1 MELNLPLTAP
11 SEPSVFDTAEDAVF
25 NYSNFHVKSKL
36 ENIEESGGLSEKMA
50 AWYRF
55 VRDSVRYEP
64 FAIELEAEALSASRT
79 VVAQHGHCLHKSVLF
94 VSGLRAMG
102 VPARLGLARVRN
114 HLATERLERLLRTDV
129 LVPHGYAAFWN
140 GGRWVK
146 VTPVFNSSLCER
158 LGTDPLPWSP
168 NEDSLF
174 QPLDSGGKRF
184 MEYLDDYGL
193 HTTVPL
199 NFLNEALQR
208 EYPHCFNE
216 AGQWRLPEA

>member
-1 MELNLPLTAP
+1 MELNLPLPAPNEPTA
-11 SEPSVFDTAEDAVF
+11 FDTAEDAVF
-25 NYSNFHVKSKL
+25 NFGNSHVKSVL
-36 ENIEESGGLSEKMA
+36 GSVSESDDLSQRMA
-50 AWYRF
+50 DWYRF
-55 VRDSVRYEP
+55 VRDDIRYDP
-64 FAIELEAEALSASRT
+64 FAIQLEAEALSASRT
-79 VVAQHGHCLHKSVLF
+79 LENQRGHCIHKSVLF

-114 HLATERLERLLRTDV
+114 HLGTERLERLLGTDV

-140 GGRWVK
+140 GAHWVK

-193 HTTVPL
+193 HSMVPL
-199 NFLNEALQR
+199 NFLKEALQG

>member
-1 MELNLPLTAP
+1 MELNLPLPAP
-11 SEPSVFDTAEDAVF
+11 SEPTAFDTAEDAVF
-25 NYSNFHVKSKL
+25 NYSNINVISVLGHFDKS
-36 ENIEESGGLSEKMA
+36 IGLIEKMR

-55 VRDSVRYEP
+55 VRDAIRYDP

-79 VVAQHGHCLHKSVLF
+79 VELRHGHCLHKSVLF

-140 GGRWVK
+140 GVRWVK

-158 LGTDPLPWSP
+158 LGTAPLPWSP

-193 HTTVPL
+193 HSTVPL
-199 NFLNEALQR
+199 NFLKEALQH

-216 AGQWRLPEA
+216 AGQWRLPEV

>member
-1 MELNLPLTAP
+1 MT
-11 SEPSVFDTAEDAVF
+11 
-25 NYSNFHVKSKL
+25 HVKSVL
-36 ENIEESGGLSEKMA
+36 YYIQESGDLSKKMA

-55 VRDSVRYEP
+55 VRDEIRYDP
-64 FAIELEAEALSASRT
+64 FAIELESEALSASRT
-79 VVAQHGHCLHKSVLF
+79 VEAQHGHCLHKSVLF
-94 VSGLRAMG
+94 VTGLRAMG

-129 LVPHGYAAFWN
+129 LIPHGYAAFWN
-140 GGRWVK
+140 GARWVK

-158 LGTDPLPWSP
+158 LGTNPLPWSP

-184 MEYLDDYGL
+184 MEYLVDCGL

-199 NFLNEALQR
+199 NFLKEALQR
-208 EYPHCFNE
+208 EYQHCFN
-216 AGQWRLPEA
+216 